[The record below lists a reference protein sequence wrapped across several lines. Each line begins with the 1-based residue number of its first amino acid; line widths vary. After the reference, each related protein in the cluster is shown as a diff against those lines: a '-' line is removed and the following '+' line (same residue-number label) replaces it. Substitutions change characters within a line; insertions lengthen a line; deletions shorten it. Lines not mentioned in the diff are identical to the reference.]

1 VSGVRI
7 PPPALRE
14 SPAQA
19 GVFSWWGYPPSGA
32 ENAGG
37 GNESGKVAP
46 FLKPLRAA
54 LWERARAQVETD
66 LRLAVAMALELSA
79 PEIRERLGLSA
90 AEVNAAQ
97 ARVKEAAEDLR

>member
-32 ENAGG
+32 EDAGG